1 MIENNKPLV
10 SIISPMY
17 NVEKYIEPF
26 VCCILNQT
34 YQNWELILVDDGSTD
49 NTLSILQKFSDERI
63 VVLHRNRLPKG
74 SVTCRNIGQNFA
86 KGEYFIHFD
95 SDDLIE
101 PFCIEQRVKFMSDN
115 PGVDFAT
122 FKGGTVIVREDGSLE
137 KGNKKWG
144 APINDDDLRS
154 FLCTKYPYSVW
165 NNIYRQSSFQNY
177 WWDEK
182 VKIYTDF
189 SYIIPSIIQGK
200 QHAYDYASNED
211 YYYRI
216 GQRNA
221 MTSSFI
227 SEEKY
232 SSTKYLFDKTIKSLD
247 TIPNC
252 KIYKKYF
259 YQFYKL
265 HFLRIILNG
274 LSSQVHDFYCF
285 TLLSFKDQ
293 LCIAVK
299 LAYFFSKPLLK
310 KEDAL
315 TKTLLKIVT
324 YTILHPSYISKWIKQ
339 KTLSILYRIFL

>member
-49 NTLSILQKFSDERI
+49 NTLSILQKFSDKRI

-144 APINDDDLRS
+144 APIDDDDLRS

-165 NNIYRQSSFQNY
+165 NNIYRQSSFRNY

-189 SYIIPSIIQGK
+189 SYIIPSLIQGK
-200 QHAYDYASNED
+200 QHKYDDTSNED

-216 GQRNA
+216 GQSNA

-227 SEEKY
+227 SDEKY
-232 SSTKYLFDKTIKSLD
+232 SSTKYLFNKTIKSLD
-247 TIPNC
+247 TL
-252 KIYKKYF
+252 KSSDVYKKDF
-259 YQFYKL
+259 YEFYKL
-265 HFLRIILNG
+265 QFMRIILNG
-274 LSSQVHDFYCF
+274 SYSQIHDFYHF
-285 TLLSFKDQ
+285 TLLSFNNK
-293 LCIAVK
+293 LCMAIK
-299 LAYFFSKPLLK
+299 LAYFFSKPLLTR
-310 KEDAL
+310 ERI
-315 TKTLLKIVT
+315 KTNTVLKAVAYMT
-324 YTILHPSYISKWIKQ
+324 LQPKYISTWIRQ
-339 KTLSILYRIFL
+339 KASF